1 MNKEAQQELQAQI
14 EAAADRIAEALKGES
29 INVAIAALAAVAS
42 TAIIE
47 FQMPQEHR
55 QAAAMFFLSVA
66 AKVTETVGISD
77 KDVTSAIVQPDFIT
91 H

>member
-1 MNKEAQQELQAQI
+1 MNQEAPQELQAQI

-29 INVAIAALAAVAS
+29 IVVAIAALAAVAS
-42 TAIIE
+42 TAIVE
-47 FQMPQEHR
+47 LQMPQEQRH
-55 QAAAMFFLSVA
+55 AAAMFLLSTA

-77 KDVTSAIVQPDFIT
+77 KEITSAIVQPDFIT